1 MEPLARASLLWG
13 VASGLLFAVL
23 ALGYRITTGVPVSVL
38 VVLGVAV
45 GVGAVTAGLSYLVE
59 GRLR

>member
-13 VASGLLFAVL
+13 LASGLLFAVL
-23 ALGYRITTGVPVSVL
+23 ALAYRITAGVPLSVL
-38 VVLGVAV
+38 VVVGVAV

>member
-1 MEPLARASLLWG
+1 MERLAHASLLWG

-23 ALGYRITTGVPVSVL
+23 ALAYRITTGVPVSVL